1 MIKNEKIKIKVVG
14 DIMFDEVFGNK
25 IKWRDAHYKAYY
37 GMSRKKL
44 SEQVYKE
51 LYADKNN

>member
-14 DIMFDEVFGNK
+14 DIMFDAVFGNK